1 MPTISIK
8 KQDLENLTGM
18 SFSLHD
24 LEHHLQLV
32 KGELKGYDEG
42 TDELKIELSDSNRPD
57 LWCCEG
63 IARQIRGKLTG
74 AWEDYGFF
82 YADTRDSAGEIIV
95 SAEMR
100 DIRPYVG
107 GFIATGVTV
116 DDEML
121 AQMIQTQEKIS
132 EIFGSKR
139 KRISI
144 GIYNH
149 SKINFPVH
157 YKAIGPEE
165 LRFIPLGFDEEM
177 TPQEILEKHP
187 KGQAYR
193 DILKGM
199 HKYPIL
205 IDSKETVLSFPP
217 VINSREVGEVRAGDS
232 KLFIEVTGSDMRLV
246 LLVLNVLSVNLHD
259 RGAKID
265 IVEVKYPYD
274 TGFGNTL
281 RIPDDFSEH
290 VSLTVNDAERIIG
303 ERLSVEDISALLDS
317 YGHWVRREGDVILV
331 TPPPY
336 RDDIMHPVDLCEDIA
351 ISRGY
356 GSFKPVMPSQMT
368 VGALSEIEK
377 FSDRIRGYMVGAGFQ
392 EIISNILT
400 SKEDN
405 MYKMGIEDEKVI
417 EVDNIMSQ
425 SYSVLRHWILPSL
438 LRSES
443 ASSESFYP
451 HRIFEAGETAEYD
464 ESENLSARTAIKCAA
479 LISHHTA
486 NFSEVH
492 SILDTLMYYLQM
504 EYRLVPGN
512 HPSFINGRMGWIH
525 AGDNVIGMIG
535 ELHPKVLTAW
545 DIHAPCSAFEIAVD
559 KVLAL
564 YQSRT

>member
-1 MPTISIK
+1 LPTINIK
-8 KQDLENLTGM
+8 KKDLENLTGI
-18 SFSLHD
+18 SFPLHE

-63 IARQIRGKLTG
+63 IARQIKGKLTG
-74 AWEDYGFF
+74 AWRDYEFF
-82 YADTRDSAGEIIV
+82 YSDGSDKAGEIIV
-95 SAEMR
+95 SGEMK

-107 GFIATGVTV
+107 GFIATGVTI

-121 AQMIQTQEKIS
+121 VQMIQTQEKIS

-144 GIYNH
+144 GIYSL

-157 YKAIGPEE
+157 YKAIGPED
-165 LRFIPLGFDEEM
+165 LKFVPLGFDEEM
-177 TPQEILEKHP
+177 TPKEILEKHP
-187 KGQAYR
+187 KGQAYK
-193 DILKGM
+193 DILRGM
-199 HKYPIL
+199 QKYPIL
-205 IDSKETVLSFPP
+205 IDSKGSVLSFPP

-232 KLFIEVTGSDMRLV
+232 ELFIEVTGTDMRLV
-246 LLVLNVLSVNLHD
+246 LLVLNVLSVNVHD
-259 RGAKID
+259 RGAKISR
-265 IVEVKYPYD
+265 VEVKYPYD
-274 TGFGNTL
+274 TGFGSNVS
-281 RIPDDFSEH
+281 IPCDFADH
-290 VSLTVNDAERIIG
+290 ISLTVNNAERVIG
-303 ERLSVEDISALLDS
+303 ERLSLKEISSLLDS
-317 YGHWVRREGDVILV
+317 YSHWVKREGETVMV

-356 GSFKPVMPSQMT
+356 GHFKPVMPSQMT
-368 VGALSEIEK
+368 VGSLSEIEK

-405 MYKMGIEDEKVI
+405 MYKMGLENEKVI

-438 LRSES
+438 LRAES

-451 HRIFEAGETAEYD
+451 HRIFEAGETAVYD
-464 ESENLSARTAIKCAA
+464 ESENLSARTAIMCAA

-504 EYRLVPGN
+504 DYRLVPGV

-525 AGDNVIGMIG
+525 AGENVIGFIG
-535 ELHPKVLTAW
+535 EMHPKVLTAW
-545 DIHAPCSAFEIAVD
+545 DIHAPCSAFEIAID
-559 KVLAL
+559 KILAL
-564 YQSRT
+564 YQN

>member
-8 KQDLENLTGM
+8 KKDLEHLIGM
-18 SFSLHD
+18 SFPLHD

-82 YADTRDSAGEIIV
+82 YADTSASAGEIIV

-121 AQMIQTQEKIS
+121 VQMIQTQEKIS

-157 YKAIGPEE
+157 YKAVGPEDV
-165 LRFIPLGFDEEM
+165 RFIPLGFDEEM

-187 KGQAYR
+187 KGQVYR

-205 IDSKETVLSFPP
+205 IDSKDRVLSFPP
-217 VINSREVGEVRAGDS
+217 VINSREVGEVSAGDS
-232 KLFIEVTGSDMRLV
+232 ELFIEVTGTDIRLV

-265 IVEVKYPYD
+265 MVAVKYPYA
-274 TGFGNTL
+274 TEFGSNL
-281 RIPDDFSEH
+281 SIPYDFAEH
-290 VSLTVNDAERIIG
+290 ISITVNDAERIIG
-303 ERLSVEDISALLDS
+303 ERLKVEEVSSLLDS
-317 YGHWVRREGDVILV
+317 YGHWVKRDGDIMMV

-356 GSFKPVMPSQMT
+356 GNFKPVMPSQMT

-405 MYKMGIEDEKVI
+405 MYKMGLEDEKVI

-451 HRIFEAGETAEYD
+451 HRIFEAGETAIYD

-504 EYRLVPGN
+504 EYRLVPGD

-545 DIHAPCSAFEIAVD
+545 DIHAPCSAFEIAID

-564 YQSRT
+564 YQN